1 MFVFK
6 GWAVCRHLEKS
17 GNLEAQG
24 GGKKQTSRLVS
35 REQCAN
41 EKECGK
47 KM

>member
-1 MFVFK
+1 MQTFREEWK
-6 GWAVCRHLEKS
+6 SRSTGW
-17 GNLEAQG
+17 
-24 GGKKQTSRLVS
+24 GKKANKSVGT